1 MHWLTSRSILAGS
14 QQASKEVRTR
24 GTRAD
29 KKVLASID
37 ANGVEMINVH
47 RLAGVH
53 ASRTKYTII
62 LAFVWP
68 EPAGKHR
75 CKRDD
80 ADVLTNHWAGQ
91 LAHEFPC
98 KPQPCE
104 GHREKSLRSAN
115 VQPGW
120 QGRPGKHWNW
130 QVVSNRNTSSPVPS
144 CRQDAIVVKA

>member
-104 GHREKSLRSAN
+104 GHRENKKKASGVPMYNRAGKGDLVSTGTGKLCRTEIHPLLCLAA
-115 VQPGW
+115 
-120 QGRPGKHWNW
+120 GRMPL
-130 QVVSNRNTSSPVPS
+130 
-144 CRQDAIVVKA
+144 